1 MSINN
6 REDANKYYQEINK
19 LVDDYMESGKIRPS
33 NLKNYLKP
41 GSDRSKKFLA
51 RNNYKEVVGIDQVFS
66 DVIEDRVNMERDGV
80 LSFENFKFFESDEF
94 KFSSLAQCLYK
105 GVGKADRD
113 MEKTLAN
120 VFRSDLGS
128 GSIENLDSDDNLD
141 SEDNLDSYL
150 SSVEGKDT
158 YKHLFKIDDWGKNI
172 ETVIYSKED
181 LDIIYL
187 NVVEYLYD
195 EFQKKEIEIV
205 PGIKIAL
212 NNMIDKIGFEK
223 GMHLY
228 FEEDIWLNLVGS
240 LLKME
245 FHKQV
250 GEYYIWVKNT

>member
-94 KFSSLAQCLYK
+94 KFSSLTQCLYK

-120 VFRSDLGS
+120 VFKTDLGS
-128 GSIENLDSDDNLD
+128 LD
-141 SEDNLDSYL
+141 SESEESVDGYL
-150 SSVEGKDT
+150 SSVEGKDS

-187 NVVEYLYD
+187 NIVEYLYD

-205 PGIKIAL
+205 PGIKITL
-212 NNMIDKIGFEK
+212 KSMIDKSGFEK

-228 FEEDIWLNLVGS
+228 FEEDVYLNLVGS
-240 LLKME
+240 LLEME

-250 GEYYIWVKNT
+250 GQYYIWVKNI

>member
-6 REDANKYYQEINK
+6 REDANKYYQQINK
-19 LVDDYMESGKIRPS
+19 LVDEYMESGKIRPS
-33 NLKNYLKP
+33 NLKRYLQP
-41 GSDRSKKFLA
+41 GSERFNKFLS

-94 KFSSLAQCLYK
+94 KFSSLTQCLYK

-120 VFRSDLGS
+120 VFKTDLGS
-128 GSIENLDSDDNLD
+128 LD
-141 SEDNLDSYL
+141 SESDENLDSYL
-150 SSVEGKDT
+150 SSVRGEDT

-212 NNMIDKIGFEK
+212 NNMIDKSGFEK

-228 FEEDIWLNLVGS
+228 FEEDVYLNLVGS

-245 FHKQV
+245 FHKKV
-250 GEYYIWVKNT
+250 GEYYIWVKNA

>member
-6 REDANKYYQEINK
+6 REDANKYYHEINK

-94 KFSSLAQCLYK
+94 KFSSLTQCLYK

-120 VFRSDLGS
+120 VFKTDLGS
-128 GSIENLDSDDNLD
+128 LD
-141 SEDNLDSYL
+141 SESDENLDSYL
-150 SSVEGKDT
+150 SSVRGEDT

-212 NNMIDKIGFEK
+212 NNMIDKSGFEK

-228 FEEDIWLNLVGS
+228 FEEDVYLNLVGS

-245 FHKQV
+245 FHKKV
-250 GEYYIWVKNT
+250 GEYYIWVKNA

>member
-19 LVDDYMESGKIRPS
+19 LIDDYMESGKIRPS
-33 NLKNYLKP
+33 NLKEYLKP

-51 RNNYKEVVGIDQVFS
+51 RNNYKEVAGIDQVFS

-94 KFSSLAQCLYK
+94 KFSSLTQCLYK

-120 VFRSDLGS
+120 VFKTDLGS
-128 GSIENLDSDDNLD
+128 LD
-141 SEDNLDSYL
+141 SESEESVDSYL
-150 SSVEGKDT
+150 SSIDGKDT

-212 NNMIDKIGFEK
+212 KSMIDKSGFEK

-240 LLKME
+240 LLEME

-250 GEYYIWVKNT
+250 GEYYIWVKNA

>member
-94 KFSSLAQCLYK
+94 KFSSLTQCLYK

-120 VFRSDLGS
+120 VFKTDLGS
-128 GSIENLDSDDNLD
+128 LD
-141 SEDNLDSYL
+141 SESEESVDGYL
-150 SSVEGKDT
+150 SSVEGKDS

-187 NVVEYLYD
+187 NIVEYLYD

-212 NNMIDKIGFEK
+212 KSMIDKSGFEK

-228 FEEDIWLNLVGS
+228 FEEDVYLNLVGS
-240 LLKME
+240 LLEME

-250 GEYYIWVKNT
+250 GQYYIWVKNV

>member
-19 LVDDYMESGKIRPS
+19 LIDDYMESGKIRPS

-94 KFSSLAQCLYK
+94 KFSSLTQCLYK

-120 VFRSDLGS
+120 VFKTDLGS
-128 GSIENLDSDDNLD
+128 LD
-141 SEDNLDSYL
+141 SESDENLDSYL
-150 SSVEGKDT
+150 SSVRGEDT

-212 NNMIDKIGFEK
+212 NNMIDKSGFEK

-228 FEEDIWLNLVGS
+228 FEEDVYLNLVGS

-245 FHKQV
+245 FHKKV
-250 GEYYIWVKNT
+250 GEYYIWVKNA

>member
-19 LVDDYMESGKIRPS
+19 LIDDYMESGKIRPS
-33 NLKNYLKP
+33 NLKEYLKP

-51 RNNYKEVVGIDQVFS
+51 RNNYKEVAGIDQVFS

-94 KFSSLAQCLYK
+94 KFSSLTQCLYK

-113 MEKTLAN
+113 IEKTLAN
-120 VFRSDLGS
+120 VFKTDLGS
-128 GSIENLDSDDNLD
+128 LD
-141 SEDNLDSYL
+141 SESEESVDSYL
-150 SSVEGKDT
+150 SSIDGKDT

-212 NNMIDKIGFEK
+212 KSMIDKSGFEK

-240 LLKME
+240 LLEME

-250 GEYYIWVKNT
+250 GEYYIWVKNA

>member
-51 RNNYKEVVGIDQVFS
+51 RNNYKEVAGIDQVFS

-80 LSFENFKFFESDEF
+80 LKFENFNFFESDEF

-105 GVGKADRD
+105 GIGKADQD

-120 VFRSDLGS
+120 VFKTDLGS
-128 GSIENLDSDDNLD
+128 LDSDEEE
-141 SEDNLDSYL
+141 SVDSYL

-195 EFQKKEIEIV
+195 EFKKKEIEIV

-212 NNMIDKIGFEK
+212 KSMIDKNGFEK

-228 FEEDIWLNLVGS
+228 FEDGVYLNLVGS
-240 LLKME
+240 LLEME

-250 GEYYIWVKNT
+250 GEYYIWVKNA

>member
-94 KFSSLAQCLYK
+94 KFSSLTQCLYK

-120 VFRSDLGS
+120 VFKTDLGS
-128 GSIENLDSDDNLD
+128 LD
-141 SEDNLDSYL
+141 SESEESVDGYL
-150 SSVEGKDT
+150 SSVEGKDS

-187 NVVEYLYD
+187 NIVEYLYD

-205 PGIKIAL
+205 PGIKITL
-212 NNMIDKIGFEK
+212 KSMIDKSGFEK

-228 FEEDIWLNLVGS
+228 FEEDVYLNLVGS

-250 GEYYIWVKNT
+250 GQYYIWVKNI

>member
-6 REDANKYYQEINK
+6 REDANKYYHEINK

-94 KFSSLAQCLYK
+94 KFSSLTQCLYK

-120 VFRSDLGS
+120 VFKTDLGS
-128 GSIENLDSDDNLD
+128 LD
-141 SEDNLDSYL
+141 SESEESVDGYL

-212 NNMIDKIGFEK
+212 KSMIDKSGFEK

-240 LLKME
+240 LLEME

-250 GEYYIWVKNT
+250 GQYYIWVKNV